1 MARVLLHNEPLL
13 SDSPHASSEWNTLF
27 FWQNTG
33 RLRAFGAW
41 QRRHGSHNR
50 GKVSLESGTPSE
62 LLQTPKVDPQD
73 SCHHEAAQASH
84 LTLRVSRSAKGL
96 DVAVAHHS
104 RQTEVLRELLLL
116 QVRKPSLQLRSLPL
130 ALAKASICHQEV
142 ETQLEHRIII
152 MIECSV
158 ASGIGI

>member
-1 MARVLLHNEPLL
+1 M
-13 SDSPHASSEWNTLF
+13 
-27 FWQNTG
+27 
-33 RLRAFGAW
+33 
-41 QRRHGSHNR
+41 
-50 GKVSLESGTPSE
+50 
-62 LLQTPKVDPQD
+62 
-73 SCHHEAAQASH
+73 
-84 LTLRVSRSAKGL
+84 
-96 DVAVAHHS
+96 
-104 RQTEVLRELLLL
+104 LRELLLL